1 VLSKKSIKVIKQK
14 HQNFC
19 HIFNRDNKC
28 APQLQFA
35 NKKKGPPVR
44 SQPFKRKKKK
54 KRGPNSVGRG
64 QSSKYVMLV
73 SRKEN
78 EQIAI

>member
-1 VLSKKSIKVIKQK
+1 MCSTASVCQQEK
-14 HQNFC
+14 
-19 HIFNRDNKC
+19 R
-28 APQLQFA
+28 PT
-35 NKKKGPPVR
+35 R
-44 SQPFKRKKKK
+44 SQPTFQKKKEK